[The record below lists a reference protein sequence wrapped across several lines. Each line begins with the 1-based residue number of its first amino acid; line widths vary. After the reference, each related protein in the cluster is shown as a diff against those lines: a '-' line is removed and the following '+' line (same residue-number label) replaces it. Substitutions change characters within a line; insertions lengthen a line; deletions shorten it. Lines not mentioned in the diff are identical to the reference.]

1 MFVCVYGCVYGC
13 ACVCVREIKRLDISY
28 FYFVSDYVTKGLV
41 NDPIYF
47 TNQIKFKNH

>member
-1 MFVCVYGCVYGC
+1 MFVSVCMGVR
-13 ACVCVREIKRLDISY
+13 VCVREIKRLDVSY